1 MLILSGRR
9 AYGRVDA
16 HGGEHAQTT
25 FAHIWY
31 MPLLPIQ
38 SFWITAD
45 GDAPR
50 GFEIRAH
57 GRSILLTYLRMW
69 GPLAAIGCFAAGSVG
84 ALVAGA
90 LLAVL
95 SIGAWI
101 ARSARP
107 SRRSD
112 FNLVAFGTRCEPARM
127 PEDMRARIKQGLQDR
142 WDKLGLTRPPEDIAQ
157 YGAKSIAEASTA
169 YGLLRIAAVE
179 RRDASAHAA
188 ADRISA
194 GQYEAA
200 PAIDGPYREDH
211 TDQADPPV
219 SAVLSQVEAIASA
232 HSAERGAAAPSA
244 PWWQLTRGKG
254 FFAAIVAMAL
264 VGGIVTYAPSLRG
277 AVHMDAADLETLA
290 SPSTKKFVQV
300 ECDSLEFLGTFS
312 NETAGYGCHMGSQV
326 LPVVANTNREG
337 ARFLV
342 GTLVAI
348 NSPLADEVWPYDMR
362 HAGDT
367 LPIYLTERA
376 IRGSQVAG
384 VLCIVGEALL
394 AGIIGFWIALRVRR
408 RRTTSTV

>member
-1 MLILSGRR
+1 MVIIYGRR

-31 MPLLPIQ
+31 MPLIPIQ

-45 GDAPR
+45 GGAPR

-69 GPLAAIGCFAAGSVG
+69 GPLVAIACFAAGSVG

-90 LLAVL
+90 LLSVL
-95 SIGAWI
+95 SIAAWV

-127 PEDMRARIKQGLQDR
+127 PTDMRARIKHGLQER

-169 YGLLRIAAVE
+169 YGLLRIAGVE

-188 ADRISA
+188 ADRITT
-194 GQYEAA
+194 GQYDVA
-200 PAIDGPYREDH
+200 PAVDGPYREDH
-211 TDQADPPV
+211 ADHADPSV

-232 HSAERGAAAPSA
+232 HSAERGAAAASA

-277 AVHMDAADLETLA
+277 AVHVDAADLALLA
-290 SPSTKKFVQV
+290 SPNTKKFVQV
-300 ECDSLEFLGTFS
+300 ECDSVEFLGTFS
-312 NETAGYGCHMGSQV
+312 NETAGYGCHMGPQI
-326 LPVVANTNREG
+326 LPVVAKTNREG

-348 NSPLADEVWPYDMR
+348 NSPLADEVWPYDVR
-362 HAGDT
+362 HAAET
-367 LPIYLTERA
+367 LPIYLTERS

-384 VLCIVGEALL
+384 VLCIVGEALV
-394 AGIIGFWIALRVRR
+394 AGIIGFWIAAGIRR
-408 RRTTSTV
+408 RRAAAA